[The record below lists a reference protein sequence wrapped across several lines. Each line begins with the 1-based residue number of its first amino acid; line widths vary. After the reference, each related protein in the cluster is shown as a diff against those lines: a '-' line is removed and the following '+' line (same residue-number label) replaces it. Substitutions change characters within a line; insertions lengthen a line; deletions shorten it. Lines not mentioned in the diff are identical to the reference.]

1 MVLSVGFEPTI
12 LAEYAPEAYAYA
24 SSATKAKYY
33 ILTAPEA
40 YAPCP
45 DLSGYASSATKAEE
59 IFNN

>member
-1 MVLSVGFEPTI
+1 
-12 LAEYAPEAYAYA
+12 
-24 SSATKAKYY
+24 
-33 ILTAPEA
+33 LTAPEA